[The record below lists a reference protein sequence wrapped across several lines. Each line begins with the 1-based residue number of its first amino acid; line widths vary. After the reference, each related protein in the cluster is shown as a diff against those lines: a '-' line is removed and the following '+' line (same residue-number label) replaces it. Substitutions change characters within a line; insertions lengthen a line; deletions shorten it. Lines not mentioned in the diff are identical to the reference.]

1 MAKYEDAE
9 APNGVQLYDFENYD
23 EHRQL
28 IFDDV
33 MKTMQSQ
40 FPREHN
46 GVRMELSNLEY
57 ADPDHFS
64 IADQKKAIHDDGYLK
79 RRLRGTITLTNTKT
93 GEVLDQKT
101 MTLMNVPWL
110 SNRGTF
116 IRGGNE
122 WGSISQKR
130 LMPGAYS
137 RYQNNGD
144 LETQFNV
151 RPGTGGAFRVQ
162 FNPESAQYKM
172 AIKGGEI
179 HLYSLLHDLGVSDD
193 ELEASWGQQ
202 VLEVNR
208 DKYDSRTLDKAYNKI
223 VPEWD
228 REKNGDRSDAEKARI
243 IRNALN
249 RSQMST
255 AVAKRTL
262 PNLFSSEKRAAW
274 RTGGAAMEKMA
285 SMTRNDMEEVAAYI
299 NAITDTQ
306 IPLDASRE
314 ELKEAI
320 MNTIT
325 TGDPNVSPT
334 SGEADT
340 NNPGVRVVRQIRMK
354 RVVESLNKKLT
365 NHHIEL

>member
-1 MAKYEDAE
+1 MPKYEDAE
-9 APNGVQLYDFENYD
+9 VPAGVQLYDFEDYG
-23 EHRQL
+23 EHRKL

-33 MKTMQSQ
+33 MKTMQNQ

-46 GVRMELSNLEY
+46 GVRMDLTNLEY
-57 ADPDHFS
+57 ADPDNFS
-64 IADQKKAIHDDGYLK
+64 IAEQKKAIHDDGYLK
-79 RRLRGTITLTNTKT
+79 RRLRGTLTLTNSKT
-93 GEVLDQKT
+93 GEVLDSKT

-151 RPGTGGAFRVQ
+151 RPGTGGAFRIQ
-162 FNPESAQYKM
+162 FNPETAQYKM

-179 HLYSLLHDLGVSDD
+179 HLYSLLHDLGVSD
-193 ELEASWGQQ
+193 EEMEASWGSS
-202 VLEVNR
+202 VLENNKE
-208 DKYDSRTLDKAYNKI
+208 KYDSRTLDKAYKKI

-228 REKNGDRSDAEKARI
+228 REKNGDRSDADKARLV
-243 IRNALN
+243 RNALN

-262 PNLFSSEKRAAW
+262 PNLFSREKRAEW
-274 RTGGAAMEKMA
+274 CRNGEVIEKCA
-285 SMTRNDMEEVAAYI
+285 SMSRTDMEEVAAYI

-306 IPLDASRE
+306 IPLDGSRE
-314 ELKEAI
+314 DLKAAI
-320 MNTIT
+320 INTIS
-325 TGDPNVSPT
+325 TGDPDVQAG
-334 SGEADT
+334 SGEANT
-340 NNPGVRVVRQIRMK
+340 NNPGVRAVRQVRMK
-354 RVVESLNKKLT
+354 RVVDSLNKKLT
-365 NHHIEL
+365 KHHIDL